1 MECLKGLQI
10 IDALLHPMNIYM
22 SNFLLQGLGFG
33 IAENI
38 QKESSIA
45 TVRQQMGHKTF
56 HILMKRQ
63 KIHINLVHFRKQTK
77 DFLHP

>member
-1 MECLKGLQI
+1 MEYLKGLQI
-10 IDALLHPMNIYM
+10 IDALLQSMNIYR

-56 HILMKRQ
+56 HILSETAKNSH
-63 KIHINLVHFRKQTK
+63 KFGT
-77 DFLHP
+77 F